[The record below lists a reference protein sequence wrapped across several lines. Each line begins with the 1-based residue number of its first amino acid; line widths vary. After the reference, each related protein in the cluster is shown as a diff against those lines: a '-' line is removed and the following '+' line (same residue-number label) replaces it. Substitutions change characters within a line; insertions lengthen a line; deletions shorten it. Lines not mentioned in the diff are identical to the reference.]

1 MVTSSSTHL
10 RLTDR
15 FELLEPL
22 GNGSFGT
29 VSRARVRASGLS
41 SLSPATP
48 KLTPNA
54 IVAIKSMKKSFANPA
69 DYLRLR
75 EVLFLRSLPPHDSLV
90 RAHEIFL
97 DLSTR
102 QLHIV
107 MECHQMN
114 LYQYLHARS
123 GVRFDTRVVR
133 GMLKQ
138 ILTGLNHIHSH
149 GYFHRDIK
157 PENILVTAS
166 PASLIPTVKLSDF
179 GLVRDI
185 HSTAPY
191 TTYVSTRWYRAPEI
205 LLKTGRYGPEVDIW
219 AFGAMA
225 IEIMMLRPLFPG
237 QNEWDQ
243 VWKVSEI
250 MGTPERAG
258 ARGGLWDDADA
269 WAERQG
275 FMMPTGKLG
284 TDLHHIM
291 TANLD
296 NIPAADEF
304 NMIAL
309 AEFATAC
316 LQWNANKRPT
326 VAQAL
331 NHRYFSGKLPAVREQ
346 VDAYESARSKV
357 SYSWSSTDELSSSA
371 TASNSCSSAGTASSG
386 SSKASSS
393 LDSRDTIEYKV
404 KPQHHQYLG
413 SKYRIRTAK
422 HLFSKSRDQKS
433 LAPASASATM
443 TAKKSGML
451 ASPFKSRQVRS
462 ESPEPLQHP
471 SARQFGK
478 PRLDHFI
485 HMADD
490 TLDLDDPLPIEV
502 SDHSPERRK

>member
-1 MVTSSSTHL
+1 MVSSSSTHL

-29 VSRARVRASGLS
+29 VTRARVRASGLS
-41 SLSPATP
+41 SLSQTTP

-75 EVLFLRSLPPHDSLV
+75 EVLFLRAIPPHDSLV

-138 ILTGLNHIHSH
+138 ILTGINHIHFH

-250 MGTPERAG
+250 MGTPELAG
-258 ARGGLWDDADA
+258 ACGGLWDAA
-269 WAERQG
+269 ELWAERQG

-284 TDLHHIM
+284 TDLYHIM

-296 NIPAADEF
+296 TIPAADQS

-309 AEFATAC
+309 AELATAC

-331 NHRYFSGKLPAVREQ
+331 DHRYFSGKPPAVREEQ
-346 VDAYESARSKV
+346 VRSYESANSTL
-357 SYSWSSTDELSSSA
+357 SYSWSSSTDELSSSA
-371 TASNSCSSAGTASSG
+371 TASNSSSSASTASSV
-386 SSKASSS
+386 SSNASSS
-393 LDSRDTIEYKV
+393 PDSSDTIEYKLR
-404 KPQHHQYLG
+404 PRHHQYLG
-413 SKYRIRTAK
+413 SKYRIRSAK
-422 HLFSKSRDQKS
+422 HLFSKSSRDHMS

-462 ESPEPLQHP
+462 ESPEPRQHT
-471 SARQFGK
+471 SARQSGK
-478 PRLDHFI
+478 PELDDVI
-485 HMADD
+485 HLADD
-490 TLDLDDPLPIEV
+490 SLDLDDPI
-502 SDHSPERRK
+502 SNHRGF

>member
-75 EVLFLRSLPPHDSLV
+75 EVLFLRAIPPHDSLV

-225 IEIMMLRPLFPG
+225 VEIIMLRPLFPG

-250 MGTPERAG
+250 MGTPECAG
-258 ARGGLWDDADA
+258 ASGGLWDDADV
-269 WAERQG
+269 WAERLG

-284 TDLHHIM
+284 TDLYHIM
-291 TANLD
+291 TANID
-296 NIPAADEF
+296 NVPAADES

-331 NHRYFSGKLPAVREQ
+331 NHRYFSGKPPAVREQ
-346 VDAYESARSKV
+346 VGSYESASSTV
-357 SYSWSSTDELSSSA
+357 STSWSSTDELSSSA
-371 TASNSCSSAGTASSG
+371 GTVSSV

-393 LDSRDTIEYKV
+393 LDSCDTIEYNV
-404 KPQHHQYLG
+404 KPQHHQYVG
-413 SKYRIRTAK
+413 SKYRKRK

-451 ASPFKSRQVRS
+451 ASPFKSRQARS
-462 ESPEPLQHP
+462 ESPESLQHP

-478 PRLDHFI
+478 PRPDHVI

-490 TLDLDDPLPIEV
+490 TLDLDDSIPIAV
-502 SDHSPERRK
+502 SDQSPELRK